1 MLTKKNSK
9 KMHANLNKY
18 QVQNWPALPGR
29 NVTSTCNRRVKS
41 FPTGRVAIS
50 SQQTG
55 TCNCLIFEYQLKCW
69 EAVFQRCS
77 VKKMFLEI
85 SKNSLENTC
94 ARVSM
99 LIKLQAC
106 EISKNTFVTEHL
118 RWLPLNAELVQETQL
133 RRVTR
138 TVRIR
143 ALW

>member
-94 ARVSM
+94 ARVSI

-106 EISKNTFVTEHL
+106 EISKNTFCYRTPPVAASECWTSP
-118 RWLPLNAELVQETQL
+118 RDTTQA
-133 RRVTR
+133 RNQDCSN
-138 TVRIR
+138 
-143 ALW
+143 